1 MKTISKLLSEDKQ
14 LQGTTAGKVGNPA
27 AKKETPLEKRIKPN
41 KLEQVYRSVP
51 VVFNSINKT
60 TQMITSRDR
69 ELQGPNTEFFEE
81 FLSNV
86 GEVGGNQHWEEI
98 LESVFRFQMIYG
110 EAFVELIRDKNS
122 GEVVDLAIMDPKSMD
137 YAKSDR
143 MGDKVAMDEFNNPIG
158 YVQKLP
164 RRFGGIDQV
173 YEAPDEVTLSPN
185 EVYFPA
191 ENIAHFKLYTVGEE
205 FFPIGLVEPI
215 FRDAQ
220 RSHQLKEDY
229 GNKAHS
235 ELFPTRVAKVGDETH
250 EPSPQ
255 KVNEIL
261 DNLLDA
267 GSSTAMAVP
276 YYVDI
281 EVVEAEQPEVLIDFF
296 DHFNKEIITGTGIPA
311 AYATGQGGNVNRATL
326 AAQSRM
332 YEITMDDIIKRTTRT
347 VERQIFRRIS
357 ESHDME
363 GYPELI
369 WSDDQVLSID
379 KFGSSGRAS
388 DGDSSIDE
396 EDEISDGS
404 STRGQGN
411 GSENSVSS
419 GPATGNP
426 SRAMNLYQKA
436 DEELTEEEKKIL
448 GMQMDNM
455 DLGGLR

>member
-1 MKTISKLLSEDKQ
+1 MKTISKVLSEDKQ

-27 AKKETPLEKRIKPN
+27 AKKETPLEKRIKPE

-69 ELQGPNTEFFEE
+69 ELQGPNSEFFQE

-173 YEAPDEVTLSPN
+173 YEAPEEVTLQPN

-215 FRDAQ
+215 FRDAE

-296 DHFNKEIITGTGIPA
+296 EHFNNEIITGTGIPA

-347 VERQIFRRIS
+347 IERQIFKRIA
-357 ESHDME
+357 ESNDLE
-363 GYPELI
+363 GFPEMV
-369 WSDDQVLSID
+369 WSDDQVLTI
-379 KFGSSGRAS
+379 KGYGEKGRG
-388 DGDSSIDE
+388 DTDDSSVDDDE
-396 EDEISDGS
+396 EISDGS
-404 STRGQGN
+404 ATRGSQK

-419 GPATGNP
+419 GSVTGDP
-426 SRAMNLYQKA
+426 SRAMNLYEKA
-436 DEELTEEEKKIL
+436 DEELSEEEKKIL
-448 GMQMDNM
+448 GMQ
-455 DLGGLR
+455 GGELNIR